1 MRKKATWLLVIALV
15 AVVAGGLWAGGRLLW
30 DAVRRL
36 HGH

>member
-1 MRKKATWLLVIALV
+1 MRKKAGWVLAVVLVF
-15 AVVAGGLWAGGRLLW
+15 VVAGGVWAGGRLLW